1 MKNSIRKWAKGMN
14 KHFSEEELLM
24 TNKHMKRCSTSFAI
38 MEIQI
43 KNTMVY
49 HYTPKKY

>member
-1 MKNSIRKWAKGMN
+1 MKNSVRKWAKDMS
-14 KHFSEEELLM
+14 KRFSEEELLM
-24 TNKHMKRCSTSFAI
+24 TKKHMERCSTSFAI
-38 MEIQI
+38 TEIQI